1 MEYNSNNQGIIQE
14 HNMGIGSHVIIKT
27 LLLGDLCVCVC
38 VCVCVFV
45 CVCVHA
51 CIHVQGGRLLKDPTV
66 SPPSNLLYI
75 TSRFAYIKL

>member
-38 VCVCVFV
+38 VCVCVCLFV
-45 CVCVHA
+45 YVCMHA
-51 CIHVQGGRLLKDPTV
+51 YMCREAGC
-66 SPPSNLLYI
+66 
-75 TSRFAYIKL
+75 

>member
-38 VCVCVFV
+38 VCVCVCLFV
-45 CVCVHA
+45 CLCMCA
-51 CIHVQGGRLLKDPTV
+51 CMHTCAGRQVAERPHCK
-66 SPPSNLLYI
+66 PPL
-75 TSRFAYIKL
+75 